1 MKYELF
7 APDHITPKAL
17 RRQNVGYPINF
28 QPATYMENSHLDNAR
43 KYLEKNPD
51 SNWKPIDNY
60 LSSKNLTIRFGDKK
74 YGFKLPIV
82 FDSKTGTSNIVE
94 LSFKKTVPK
103 FKPKISG
110 GPALHSFPANLLPMW
125 KKMGAVPRKALGW
138 FGADIG
144 FYYLDKWN
152 EMSKGK
158 SEKEAAGIAL
168 DNATLGAYNNKTYI
182 EGLKKSAKEMGIDS
196 RAFENVYKIN
206 EKMGKVQKEH
216 QRYQGMIEKL
226 EGMEAGPEKDA
237 RLEQITNAYNNWQES
252 MDPEIDKWVQGVVD
266 DISISK
272 TGGIASPLELS
283 KAAGSIT
290 EEEWQKPF
298 IDIQNVAL
306 GKLEKE
312 KAAAYDMQ
320 SKQVNP
326 EAGNIGDW
334 LLTNVFTTD
343 ARGKVKE
350 QERIDDM
357 LDFDPKELYRYNIA
371 RGLDPD
377 APITWEAYNT
387 LKSAHPGLGF
397 SGAQG
402 GIASL
407 KK

>member
-1 MKYELF
+1 
-7 APDHITPKAL
+7 
-17 RRQNVGYPINF
+17 
-28 QPATYMENSHLDNAR
+28 
-43 KYLEKNPD
+43 
-51 SNWKPIDNY
+51 
-60 LSSKNLTIRFGDKK
+60 
-74 YGFKLPIV
+74 
-82 FDSKTGTSNIVE
+82 
-94 LSFKKTVPK
+94 
-103 FKPKISG
+103 
-110 GPALHSFPANLLPMW
+110 
-125 KKMGAVPRKALGW
+125 
-138 FGADIG
+138 
-144 FYYLDKWN
+144 
-152 EMSKGK
+152 MSKGK

-168 DNATLGAYNNKTYI
+168 NNATLGAYKNKTYI
-182 EGLKKSAKEMGIDS
+182 EGLKKTAKEMGIDP
-196 RAFENVYKIN
+196 RAFENVYKVN
-206 EKMGKVQKEH
+206 EKMAKVQKQHET
-216 QRYQGMIEKL
+216 YQARIEKL
-226 EGMEAGPEKDA
+226 KGRDA
-237 RLEQITNAYNNWQES
+237 SPQRDKALESITNAYNTWQQN

-283 KAAGSIT
+283 KARESLT
-290 EEEWQKPF
+290 EEDWQKPF

-334 LLTNVFTTD
+334 LLTNIFTTD
-343 ARGKVKE
+343 APGKAKE

-357 LDFDPKELYRYNIA
+357 LDFDPKELYRYNID